1 MVGFLGWPKNGKKVS
16 LNFTKF
22 HKVSPSVIKWDK
34 WVETVLNL
42 SFVTFLYWMDPNVGL
57 FNKKFFTITN
67 PGDKTLLCITIHLEV
82 SWNFWRK
89 FQLNCQWKF
98 HLKLFVYTS
107 WGLYWV
113 WVRKENSRKS
123 HKFTSSTSGPGQA
136 WILLRPHNF
145 AHTVKEY

>member
-1 MVGFLGWPKNGKKVS
+1 MVGFLGWPKNGRKVS

-34 WVETVLNL
+34 WVETFLNL
-42 SFVTFLYWMDPNVGL
+42 SFVNFLCWMDPNVVL
-57 FNKKFFTITN
+57 VNKKFFTITN

-82 SWNFWRK
+82 SGNFWRK

-113 WVRKENSRKS
+113 LVRKENPKNA
-123 HKFTSSTSGPGQA
+123 TN
-136 WILLRPHNF
+136 LLHLLQGLSKLEICLNHVIFCP
-145 AHTVKEY
+145 YI

>member
-42 SFVTFLYWMDPNVGL
+42 SFVNFLCWMDPNVVL
-57 FNKKFFTITN
+57 VNKKFFTITN

-107 WGLYWV
+107 WALYWV
-113 WVRKENSRKS
+113 WVRKRTPENL
-123 HKFTSSTSGPGQA
+123 TN
-136 WILLRPHNF
+136 LLSLLQSLSKLEICSNHNCCP
-145 AHTVKEY
+145 YI